1 MARRRLEYKE
11 LHGQYPPPFATLKLN
26 ILALLTPLFLAVF
39 AAAAFGSSPDPT
51 SADASNEVVEK
62 YVQAATGHENSA
74 LSMEVNI
81 SASVPKLN
89 QHGQLHARRVISRVG
104 RITYR
109 VLGFQG
115 SNTVKTQI
123 IARYLQAEQQGQSSG
138 HLAITPVNYKFK
150 LKGLRTT
157 VSGEN
162 VYVLALTPRR
172 RETGLFRGE
181 LWVDSHSYL
190 PVYERGRLV
199 KNPSIFFKKVDFERA
214 FVIQGGAAVPQYMNS
229 TISTRL
235 VGKVE
240 LDVSYSNFT
249 EAADIDDSMPNS
261 FAAASFSSR

>member
-1 MARRRLEYKE
+1 MARSQVEYRE
-11 LHGQYPPPFATLKLN
+11 LHGPYAPPLATLKLN

-39 AAAAFGSSPDPT
+39 SATAFGSSPDP
-51 SADASNEVVEK
+51 SSDASNEIVEK
-62 YVQAATGHENSA
+62 YVQASTGHDAGA

-123 IARYLQAEQQGQSSG
+123 IARYLQAEQQGEASG
-138 HLAITPVNYKFK
+138 HFAITPVNYKFK
-150 LKGLRTT
+150 LKGLRTAA
-157 VSGEN
+157 SGEN
-162 VYVLALTPRR
+162 VYVLALAPRR

-214 FVIQGGAAVPQYMNS
+214 FLIQGGAVIPQYMNS
-229 TISTRL
+229 NISTRL

-240 LDVSYSNFT
+240 LDVRYSNFAQT
-249 EAADIDDSMPNS
+249 ADIDEAMPNS
-261 FAAASFSSR
+261 LRRQAFP